1 MTTVTPLPADLRD
14 PMRKTMNKCLM
25 VRFINADLLNRAS
38 LDVRKSVVLYDDSG
52 LFEYALETM
61 PDDALLQRLYN
72 QTKVRYFS
80 KGI

>member
-1 MTTVTPLPADLRD
+1 
-14 PMRKTMNKCLM
+14 
-25 VRFINADLLNRAS
+25 LNRAS

-61 PDDALLQRLYN
+61 PDAALLQRLYD
-72 QTKVRYFS
+72 QTNVRYFS